1 MAIIPSWSL
10 WLGMDFRWTIS
21 LVLLHFLVFLS
32 SVLFSALVFL
42 IGNWSIVYLL
52 DIFLFVVFLY
62 FSSYFPS
69 LGFYWLW
76 GPKSFGS
83 WG

>member
-1 MAIIPSWSL
+1 M
-10 WLGMDFRWTIS
+10 GFRWTIS
-21 LVLLHFLVFLS
+21 LVLLHFVVFLVFLS
-32 SVLFSALVFL
+32 SVLFFVLVFL
-42 IGNWSIVYLL
+42 IGNWPIVYLL

-69 LGFYWLW
+69 LGFYCLW

>member
-1 MAIIPSWSL
+1 M
-10 WLGMDFRWTIS
+10 GFRWTIS
-21 LVLLHFLVFLS
+21 LVLVYFLVFLS
-32 SVLFSALVFL
+32 SMLFFAFVFL

-69 LGFYWLW
+69 WILLFMGAQEFWVMGLNFILY
-76 GPKSFGS
+76 
-83 WG
+83 